1 MEYADSVK
9 ARMVR
14 RLVGPDAVSANS
26 LATETGISQ
35 ATLSRW
41 LAASIKRV
49 SNTKP
54 PAPLKKLDTT
64 ATVNLVF
71 GF

>member
-14 RLVGPDAVSANS
+14 RLVGPDAVSANM

-41 LAASIKRV
+41 LAAS
-49 SNTKP
+49 
-54 PAPLKKLDTT
+54 PLDQ
-64 ATVNLVF
+64 
-71 GF
+71 

>member
-14 RLVGPDAVSANS
+14 RMLGPGAVSANS

-35 ATLSRW
+35 ATFLDGWR
-41 LAASIKRV
+41 LASSV
-49 SNTKP
+49 
-54 PAPLKKLDTT
+54 
-64 ATVNLVF
+64 
-71 GF
+71 